1 MISWYESLIIWL
13 SIPHTRFR
21 ALTTVIQ
28 SERGC
33 RERTTILTDFD
44 SEISLKHVSI
54 YRVSKENIS
63 KLIHPKHV
71 SYKDNT
77 LPDATVMTA
86 TDQVEAVLVHGEAGD
101 TVQVSH
107 HTVNHLE
114 QKIFTILSKNICHLT
129 WPVVLSQNR
138 MCRSS

>member
-1 MISWYESLIIWL
+1 MHGVVSAVNLTDMHPPTHYGTPP
-13 SIPHTRFR
+13 PHT
-21 ALTTVIQ
+21 
-28 SERGC
+28 
-33 RERTTILTDFD
+33 
-44 SEISLKHVSI
+44 
-54 YRVSKENIS
+54 

-114 QKIFTILSKNICHLT
+114 QKIFAILYKNICHLT
-129 WPVVLSQNR
+129 WPVVLS
-138 MCRSS
+138 